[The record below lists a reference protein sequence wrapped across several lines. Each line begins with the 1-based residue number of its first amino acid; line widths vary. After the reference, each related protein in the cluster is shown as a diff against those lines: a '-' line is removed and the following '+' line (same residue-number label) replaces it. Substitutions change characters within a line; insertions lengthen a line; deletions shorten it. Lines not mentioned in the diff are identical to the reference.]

1 MLDEGSEGS
10 GKEGKSHD
18 IMLLT
23 HLLPCKYA
31 ILLLQGFD
39 GSPAQHISEH
49 IMLTKRFVAEM

>member
-23 HLLPCKYA
+23 HLLLTSYVVVA
-31 ILLLQGFD
+31 MLLLQGFE
-39 GSPAQHISEH
+39 GSPTQHN
-49 IMLTKRFVAEM
+49 L